1 MAGIIKP
8 SALGRGY
15 DKDTLGRKYGK
26 HEKKFVDTELER
38 SPMMVSEI
46 PSDRKL
52 PHKTKRDR

>member
-46 PSDRKL
+46 PSNR
-52 PHKTKRDR
+52 